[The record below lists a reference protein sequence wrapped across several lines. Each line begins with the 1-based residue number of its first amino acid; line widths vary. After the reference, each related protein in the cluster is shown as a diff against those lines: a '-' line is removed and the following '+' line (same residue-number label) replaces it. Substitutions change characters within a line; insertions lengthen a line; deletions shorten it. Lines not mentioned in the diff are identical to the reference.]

1 VIRPD
6 HIEGFVLCQVGPEQI
21 AFPAAAVGRV
31 DAWAP
36 GGVAAPLAR
45 SAYRLE
51 PAAGKLLLKGG
62 FTLVVD
68 GLEVIANRLPLSP
81 VPAMLIGAVGGALRG
96 FVRMDKLL
104 IPLLG
109 FAEFS
114 DFVSRRRL

>member
-1 VIRPD
+1 MNRPD

-62 FTLVVD
+62 FSLVVD
-68 GLEVIANRLPLSP
+68 GLEVISNTFPLSP

-96 FVRMDKLL
+96 FVRIDRHLV
-104 IPLLG
+104 PLLG

-114 DFVSRRRL
+114 NFVSKRRL